1 MLGIRASGTK
11 FGRGR
16 GSGEAILHRPR
27 AGSKTSL
34 GSDSEAGLIPRDTIC
49 ELVRIE
55 PGAVLLMM
63 QRSLST

>member
-1 MLGIRASGTK
+1 MKRYFTVREPAVKPALDPI
-11 FGRGR
+11 
-16 GSGEAILHRPR
+16 PR
-27 AGSKTSL
+27 
-34 GSDSEAGLIPRDTIC
+34 AGLIPRDTIC